1 MAEAAYAP
9 VLGKG
14 PPGGTVVE
22 LFPDPGSFT
31 EASGLPRMAIET
43 TGVVAISKWSRLLV
57 MSPRTRA
64 LGYGWRDTVA
74 HEYVHLV
81 VAHHTEDRA
90 PVWLQEAI
98 AKYLD
103 NRWRDGRDNFRLGV
117 RQQSLLAEGL
127 ANESLVPF
135 EKMHPSLALLDSQEE
150 AALAYAQLASL
161 MDYCFQTRGERVL
174 LGVLPRVKKGEDA
187 RDALAGEMNAQDFD
201 SLIEDWKAWVSG
213 RGLIARRL
221 GELNPV
227 LAGGDVE
234 DVDPV
239 LAGREDLAG
248 FVRLGDLLMERERP
262 EAALVEYTKAL
273 DPDEPHSPLLANR
286 LAEVYL
292 VLGRNKEARAA
303 LEQSLVDYPEF
314 GLTHK
319 TLGRILLDEG
329 RLAEARDSFRA
340 AVEINPFDPELQQH
354 LLETSRAL
362 GDDARA
368 SRYERQLEILRR
380 GGEG

>member
-1 MAEAAYAP
+1 
-9 VLGKG
+9 
-14 PPGGTVVE
+14 
-22 LFPDPGSFT
+22 
-31 EASGLPRMAIET
+31 
-43 TGVVAISKWSRLLV
+43 
-57 MSPRTRA
+57 
-64 LGYGWRDTVA
+64 
-74 HEYVHLV
+74 
-81 VAHHTEDRA
+81 
-90 PVWLQEAI
+90 
-98 AKYLD
+98 
-103 NRWRDGRDNFRLGV
+103 
-117 RQQSLLAEGL
+117 
-127 ANESLVPF
+127 
-135 EKMHPSLALLDSQEE
+135 
-150 AALAYAQLASL
+150 
-161 MDYCFQTRGERVL
+161 
-174 LGVLPRVKKGEDA
+174 
-187 RDALAGEMNAQDFD
+187 
-201 SLIEDWKAWVSG
+201 
-213 RGLIARRL
+213 
-221 GELNPV
+221 
-227 LAGGDVE
+227 
-234 DVDPV
+234 
-239 LAGREDLAG
+239 
-248 FVRLGDLLMERERP
+248 MERERP

-329 RLAEARDSFRA
+329 RIAAARDSFRA